1 MKRYIINGGKKLSG
15 EVKISGSKN
24 VVTKAV
30 IAACLTQDPVTLTN
44 IPSISDLES
53 LLEVIASL
61 GGDVKLGEDEITIT
75 VENIKDSHVSLAAG
89 AKVRTSSMFLAPLLA
104 RTKKAVVPNPEG
116 CRIGARPIE
125 WHIEGLTQ
133 MGADIKYNSGDGY
146 YYATTQGLKG
156 TTYTF
161 KKNTH
166 TGTETLILAAVLAS
180 GTTILE
186 NAAEEHEIDDLI
198 ALLTEMGAKIT
209 REPGRRIIIEGV
221 ESLHGTT
228 HRIIPDANEFVTFAV
243 LSLIS
248 GGNIYLT
255 NTDPKNVDYFLEEV
269 KKVGGDWEEDA
280 RGMRFFLKDGLDP
293 SDITTAM
300 EPGFKTDWQGPWAVL
315 MTQANGNS
323 TIHETIYE
331 NRFGYVS
338 ELKKMGAKI
347 EYFNPEVDNPQ
358 DLYNFN
364 FDLNTTYQQA
374 IQITGPIELHNAV
387 LSITDLRAGAT
398 LVIASLIAQGQSI
411 INGVE
416 HIDRGY
422 EDFETRLIALGADI
436 QIQNE
441 T

>member
-1 MKRYIINGGKKLSG
+1 MKQYIINGGKKLSG

-30 IAACLTQDPVTLTN
+30 IAACLTSDPVTLTN
-44 IPSISDLES
+44 IPQISDLES
-53 LLEVIASL
+53 LLEVITSI
-61 GGDVKLGEDEITIT
+61 GGDIKRSDNEVTIT
-75 VENIKDSHVSLAAG
+75 VKDITNTTISLATG
-89 AKVRTSSMFLAPLLA
+89 AKVRTSSLFLAPLLA

-125 WHIEGLTQ
+125 WHIEGLEK
-133 MGADIKYNSGDGY
+133 MGANITYNSGDGY
-146 YYATTQGLKG
+146 YYATTEGLKG

-166 TGTETLILAAVLAS
+166 TGTETLILAAVLAK

-198 ALLTEMGAKIT
+198 SLLISMGANIT
-209 REPGRRIIIEGV
+209 REPGRRIVIEGV
-221 ESLHGTT
+221 ESLHGAT
-228 HRIIPDANEFVTFAV
+228 HQIIPDANEIVTFAV

-248 GGNIYLT
+248 GGNIYLKNAT
-255 NTDPKNVDYFLEEV
+255 LKNVEYFLEEL
-269 KKVGGDWEEDA
+269 KKIGGDWEELSQ
-280 RGMRFFLKDGLDP
+280 GIRFYLREGLDP
-293 SDITTAM
+293 SDITTAV

-315 MTQANGNS
+315 MTQANGTS

-347 EYFNPEVDNPQ
+347 EYFNPEVDSPK

-387 LSITDLRAGAT
+387 LAITDLRAGAT
-398 LVIASLIAQGQSI
+398 LVLASLIANGQSI

-422 EDFETRLIALGADI
+422 EEFDTRLKTLGADI

-441 T
+441 I